1 MVPSSGMGL
10 RGQMI
15 LLASVLLAACG
26 SGGGTNEIDSGT
38 PWTPERA
45 ASWYAEQPW
54 LVGANFVP
62 STAVNQLEMW
72 QADTFD
78 ETTIDRELGWAAD
91 AGMVTVRV
99 FLHHLL
105 WQQDPDGFLQRID
118 RFLTIADAH
127 GIRVMLVLFDGVW
140 DPYPQLGPQP
150 APRPYVHNSRWV
162 QSPGADILGSPERL
176 DELEEYVTGVVG
188 RFADDP
194 RVVIWDVFN
203 EPDNLNL
210 ISYKQEELLPADKS
224 AAALML
230 LRKAYGWARSVNPV
244 QPLTAGVFFG
254 GWGSPDGLTP
264 INDFMLHQSDIVSF
278 HGYFD
283 PDTMT
288 ALIDDLEQYGRPIVC
303 TEYMAR
309 SENSTFEGVLPVL
322 KDRNVG
328 AYNWGWVDGK
338 TQTKYPWS
346 SWSDPVAGEPD
357 PWFHDVLHADG
368 TPYDP
373 AELAFLRSITGAP

>member
-1 MVPSSGMGL
+1 MRLP
-10 RGQMI
+10 RHMI
-15 LLASVLLAACG
+15 LAACALLVAACG
-26 SGGGTNEIDSGT
+26 SGGSPAQIDSGT

-45 ASWYAEQPW
+45 ATWYADQPW

-78 ETTIDRELGWAAD
+78 EATIDRELGWAAD
-91 AGMVTVRV
+91 AGLVTVRV

-162 QSPGADILGSPERL
+162 QSPGAEILGAPERL
-176 DELEEYVTGVVG
+176 NELEGYVTGVVG

-194 RVVIWDVFN
+194 RVVIWDLFN

-210 ISYKQEELLPADKS
+210 ISYKQEELLPDDKS
-224 AAALML
+224 AAALTL
-230 LRKAYGWARSVNPV
+230 LRKAYGWARSVDPM

-254 GWGSPDGLTP
+254 GWGSPDGLSP
-264 INDFMLHQSDIVSF
+264 INDFMLRQSDIVSF

-288 ALIDDLEQYGRPIVC
+288 ALVDDLEQYGRPIIC

-309 SENSTFEGVLPVL
+309 SENSTFQGVLPVL
-322 KDRNVG
+322 KDRDVG

-338 TQTKYPWS
+338 TQTKFPWA
-346 SWSDPVAGEPD
+346 SWSDPVPGEPD
-357 PWFHDVLHADG
+357 PWFHDVLHPDG

-373 AELAFLRSITGAP
+373 AELAFLRSITG

>member
-1 MVPSSGMGL
+1 MRS
-10 RGQMI
+10 
-15 LLASVLLAACG
+15 SVLVACLLFAGACG
-26 SGGGTNEIDSGT
+26 SGGGTDPIDSGT

-45 ASWYAEQPW
+45 AGWYADQPW

-78 ETTIDRELGWAAD
+78 EETIDRELGWAAD
-91 AGMVTVRV
+91 AGLDTVRV
-99 FLHHLL
+99 FLHDLL
-105 WQQDPDGFLQRID
+105 WQQDPDGFLDRID
-118 RFLTIADAH
+118 RFLTIADSH

-140 DPYPQLGPQP
+140 DPHPQLGPQP
-150 APRPYVHNSRWV
+150 APQPYIHNSRWV
-162 QSPGADILGSPERL
+162 QSPGAELLGAPERL
-176 DELEEYVTGVVG
+176 DELEGYVTGVVG

-203 EPDNLNL
+203 EPDNLNVV
-210 ISYKQEELLPADKS
+210 SYKQEELLPAKKS
-224 AAALML
+224 EAALLL
-230 LRKAYGWARSVNPV
+230 LRKAYGWARSVAPT

-254 GWGSPDGLTP
+254 GWGSPEALTP

-283 PDTMT
+283 PETMT

-309 SENSTFEGVLPVL
+309 SMNSTFQGVLPVL
-322 KDRNVG
+322 HDRDVG

-338 TQTKYPWS
+338 TQTKYPWG
-346 SWSDPVAGEPD
+346 SWQNPLPGEPD
-357 PWFHDVLHADG
+357 PWFHDVLHPDG

-373 AELAFLRSITGAP
+373 AELELLRSITSAP